1 MKVIFM
7 GTPDFAVPSLQAIY
21 DAGHEIVGV
30 VTQPDRA
37 RNRGVISFSPVK
49 QKALELG
56 LKVFQYEKVRLEGTE
71 ELSSLGADVAVTC
84 AYGQILDRKLLDMT
98 PCGVL
103 NVHASLLPKYRG
115 SSPIQ
120 WAVINGEKVTG
131 ITVMKTALG
140 VDTGDILLQKEIEIL
155 PEETAGELFDRLST
169 VGGECIVEA
178 LDLVKDGKATFTPQC
193 EEEATHYP
201 MFTKDSGKLDFSKP
215 AEELVNF
222 IRGTNPW
229 PSAFCKLSGKTFK
242 IWKARKLRND
252 EPSNRR
258 FYMNGE
264 MATFFGKLCVACGRG
279 EFLVLQEVQ
288 LEGGKRMSADDFM
301 RGHADLNG
309 VMLTNE

>member
-71 ELSSLGADVAVTC
+71 ELASLGADVAVTC

-178 LDLVKDGKATFTPQC
+178 LDLVKDGKAEYIVKPQSY
-193 EEEATHYP
+193 E
-201 MFTKDSGKLDFSKP
+201 D
-215 AEELVNF
+215 LV
-222 IRGTNPW
+222 
-229 PSAFCKLSGKTFK
+229 
-242 IWKARKLRND
+242 RND
-252 EPSNRR
+252 TIPDRL
-258 FYMNGE
+258 
-264 MATFFGKLCVACGRG
+264 K
-279 EFLVLQEVQ
+279 
-288 LEGGKRMSADDFM
+288 
-301 RGHADLNG
+301 
-309 VMLTNE
+309 

>member
-1 MKVIFM
+1 MKVLFM
-7 GTPDFAVPSLQAIY
+7 GTPDFAVPSLRAIS

-37 RNRGVISFSPVK
+37 RNRGIVSFSPVK

-56 LKVFQYEKVRLEGTE
+56 LKVFQYEKVRLEGYE

-84 AYGQILDRKLLDMT
+84 AYGQILDKKLLEMT

-131 ITVMKTALG
+131 ITIMKTALG
-140 VDTGDILLQKEIEIL
+140 IDSGDILLQKEVEIL
-155 PEETAGELFDRLST
+155 PEETAGELFDRLSAT
-169 VGGECIVEA
+169 GGECIVKA
-178 LDLVKDGKATFTPQC
+178 LELVESGKATFTPQNDAQ
-193 EEEATHYP
+193 ATHYP
-201 MFTKDSGKLDFSKP
+201 MFTKDSGKLDFSKS

-229 PSAFCKLSGKTFK
+229 PSAFCKLGGKTFK
-242 IWKARKLRND
+242 IWKARKLRGD

-258 FYMNGE
+258 FYRSGE
-264 MATFFGKLCVACGRG
+264 MATFFGKLCVACGKG

-301 RGHADLNG
+301 RGHAELNG
-309 VMLTNE
+309 VMLKNE

>member
-120 WAVINGEKVTG
+120 WAVINGEKITG

-140 VDTGDILLQKEIEIL
+140 VDTGDILLQKEVEIL

-178 LDLVKDGKATFTPQC
+178 LDLVKDGKATFTPQS

-201 MFTKDSGKLDFSKP
+201 MFTKDSGQLDFSKS

-242 IWKARKLRND
+242 IWKARKLRSD

>member
-1 MKVIFM
+1 M
-7 GTPDFAVPSLQAIY
+7 GTPDFAVPSLEAIVK
-21 DAGHEIVGV
+21 AGHDVVGV

-37 RNRGVISFSPVK
+37 RNRGVVSFCPVK
-49 QKALELG
+49 QKAVELG

-71 ELSSLGADVAVTC
+71 ELRALGADVMVTC
-84 AYGQILDRKLLDMT
+84 AYGQILDQKLLDLT

-140 VDTGDILLQKEIEIL
+140 VDTGDIMLQKEVEIL
-155 PEETAGELFDRLST
+155 PEETAGELFDRLA
-169 VGGECIVEA
+169 VKGGETIVEA
-178 LDLVKDGKATFTPQC
+178 LSLVESNKETFTPQN
-193 EEEATHYP
+193 EAEATWYP
-201 MFTKDSGKLDFSKP
+201 MFTKDSGKLDFNKS

-229 PSAFCKLSGKTFK
+229 PSAFCRMGGKIFK
-242 IWKARKLRND
+242 IWKARKLRSD

-258 FYMNGE
+258 FYAVGE
-264 MATFFGKLCVACGRG
+264 MATFFGKLCIACGRG

-288 LEGGKRMSADDFM
+288 LEGGKRMSAEDFM
-301 RGHADLNG
+301 RGHSELNG
-309 VMLTNE
+309 VMLEQ